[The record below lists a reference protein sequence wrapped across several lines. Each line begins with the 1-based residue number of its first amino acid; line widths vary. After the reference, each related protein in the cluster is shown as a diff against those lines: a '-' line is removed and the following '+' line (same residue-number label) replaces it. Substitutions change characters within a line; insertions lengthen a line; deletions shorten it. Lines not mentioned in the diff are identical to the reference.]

1 MANVIHQRPFLLV
14 AAKMGEV
21 SLSTFVLDRESR
33 EPMNRDSLGTS

>member
-1 MANVIHQRPFLLV
+1 MCGECYSSKTLLV